1 MMDTSLL
8 ICGRRATRA
17 ALIAVLLVGFG
28 LPTRASQAQEAN
40 PQIPLTVR
48 SGEGETFALTLGL
61 APEATDG
68 IDPALGEQE
77 QPPVPPSEV
86 FDVRLV
92 DDNVSASGF
101 GEGLLTDIRPGDA
114 QFQGTKQHE
123 IRFQA
128 ESGAELTIAW
138 DLPEGV
144 TGTIESFP
152 DGGVYGKSMSGSD
165 SLTVE
170 AGAPNALVTLEYAPN
185 QAPTLNTNAG
195 ITLREGGTIPLT
207 TSELSASD
215 PDDAPSALTYVV
227 TDGPTQGSL
236 VVDGST
242 GSSFTQADLE
252 EELVQYDHTAPR
264 ATDDSLSF
272 FVEDAGG
279 KSTST
284 ATFSITVDSVN
295 DAPTV
300 SLDPPDTSIA
310 ENNSPP
316 TEVATVSVADDGLG
330 TNELSLGGPDAG
342 LFALTDARELVLT
355 ESADAEATRRYAVTV
370 AVNDPDIA
378 PAPNDSKEFSLRV
391 DDVNEPPVL
400 ETNSGLALSSGGSA
414 TLTTGTLRASDPDD
428 APSALTYVV
437 TEAPAQGELLVGGR
451 SAASFTQADLNEG
464 AVQYDHT
471 ASSPD
476 NDQFSFVVEDEAGAR
491 GPEATFP
498 VAVDPST
505 HRTTIRGTDGTGN
518 DTGWR
523 LLAPPSNTTRR
534 AFEDDLTFGVNSG
547 ALLYT
552 WDGTEWTPAVD
563 SSTAL
568 PRGEGFILY
577 FFDDELDPI
586 SADGL
591 TLEIPDL
598 DEDQTADVTVDG
610 LDTRTSLH
618 LLGNPYDVAFDL
630 DALAGG
636 ALSQR
641 GFQNTVQ
648 VWDPSGEGQW
658 TLLTQGG
665 PNATIP
671 AWQGFFVERARTGQG
686 QTRLT
691 FSADGRQSDPGDLIG
706 STSALLSATQDERV
720 QLGLSL
726 VVENASDTLAGNDV
740 TLLFHDDAEAGWD
753 AYEATQLPP
762 PTEKTYATLS
772 SPLQRDDALVR
783 RTLASEPPPA
793 RNETLSYPLSVRSVG
808 TSGTATV
815 RWPASKRALV
825 PRTWS
830 VELIDRV
837 TGAVVDLR
845 EAAHTFELAEGA
857 GSLDAP
863 ANARFALRLT
873 PKAGSAEIVD
883 FSAESTDA
891 GIHLTWETTSEI
903 NNTGFR
909 VQRKY
914 AGAQWEQ
921 IAFVES
927 STSKNTTP
935 KSTTTG
941 PRSYQFT
948 DENPPYA
955 IDSLSYRLQHVDTTG
970 TAHTAN
976 ETDLQFRPPTQI
988 TLRPPFPNPSRQ
1000 HATLHFGLSEA
1011 TAVQIT
1017 VYDLLGRSVKAVVR
1031 GRFEAG
1037 RHQKRLST
1045 SGLAPGMYFVRMQ
1058 AGGTTRTRKLTVLR

>member
-1 MMDTSLL
+1 M
-8 ICGRRATRA
+8 
-17 ALIAVLLVGFG
+17 ALVAVLMVGLG
-28 LPTRASQAQEAN
+28 LPTHASQAQEAS

-61 APEATDG
+61 DPEATDG

-101 GEGLLTDIRPGDA
+101 GEGLLTDIRPGGA
-114 QFQGTKQHE
+114 QFEGTKQHE

-138 DLPEGV
+138 DLPEGI
-144 TGTIESFP
+144 TGTIQNVP

-185 QAPTLNTNAG
+185 QAPTLDTNAG
-195 ITLREGGTIPLT
+195 ITLREGGTAPLT

-215 PDDAPSALTYVV
+215 PDDAASALTYVV
-227 TDGPTQGSL
+227 TDGPTQGAL
-236 VVDGST
+236 VVDGRPDST
-242 GSSFTQADLE
+242 FTQADLE
-252 EELVQYDHTAPR
+252 GGLVQYDHTAPT

-279 KSTST
+279 KTTST
-284 ATFSITVDSVN
+284 ATFSI
-295 DAPTV
+295 A
-300 SLDPPDTSIA
+300 
-310 ENNSPP
+310 
-316 TEVATVSVADDGLG
+316 
-330 TNELSLGGPDAG
+330 
-342 LFALTDARELVLT
+342 
-355 ESADAEATRRYAVTV
+355 
-370 AVNDPDIA
+370 
-378 PAPNDSKEFSLRV
+378 V

-400 ETNSGLALSSGGSA
+400 ETNSGLALSPGGSA
-414 TLTTGTLRASDPDD
+414 TLTSGALRASDPDD
-428 APSALTYVV
+428 EPSALTYVV
-437 TEAPAQGELLVGGR
+437 TEPPTQGDLLVGGR
-451 SAASFTQADLNEG
+451 SAASFTQTDLNEG

-476 NDQFSFVVEDEAGAR
+476 DDQFSFVVEDEAGAR

-523 LLAPPSNTTRR
+523 LLAPPSNVTRR

-547 ALLYT
+547 ALMYT
-552 WDGTEWTPAVD
+552 WDGTEWTPAAD

-610 LDTRTSLH
+610 LNTRTSLH

-636 ALSQR
+636 ALSER

-658 TLLTQGG
+658 TLITQGG
-665 PNATIP
+665 PDDTIP
-671 AWQGFFVERARTGQG
+671 AWQGFFVERARAGRG

-706 STSALLSATQDERV
+706 STSALLSATQEKRARLD
-720 QLGLSL
+720 LSL

-762 PTEKTYATLS
+762 PTANTYATLS

-815 RWPASKRALV
+815 RWPESKRALV
-825 PRTWS
+825 PRTWT
-830 VELIDRV
+830 VELLDRN

-845 EAAHTFELAEGA
+845 EAAHTFELAEDT

-863 ANARFALRLT
+863 DDARFALRLT

-883 FSAESTDA
+883 FSAEPTDA

-903 NNTGFR
+903 NNTGFH

-914 AGAQWEQ
+914 TGAQWEQ

-927 STSKNTTP
+927 STSKNTTS

-976 ETDLQFRPPTQI
+976 ETDLQFRAPKQI

-1017 VYDLLGRSVKAVVR
+1017 VYDLLGRSVKAAVQ